1 MEIELN
7 LLTLSHLSAI
17 TLGLASG
24 LVLFYFSFRNNRT
37 LVPLALGQVSLAAA
51 IFINLA
57 ILTQLLVYFP
67 FLYRLGNFFAW
78 IFIPMPLLYLQYHLH
93 NRNFKWLDLAHFI
106 PALVYAVDFAPILLL
121 SNEAK
126 LDLILQEIHDPALL
140 ARYNQSRFFPPD
152 FHQIV
157 RALAV
162 NAYWIAQLWV
172 VVRWMRTKT
181 RFSSREKI
189 WRRWMVIMLVL
200 QFFLFFPFYVSLIW
214 GDPTLSYHLVN
225 SVGALMLLASSLM
238 VFFYPT
244 TLYYRVLPGKKTPDY
259 PGMKEKAPAK
269 DNLPDILK
277 NPELAKMM
285 EDKLVENNRFLNF
298 RYSIHDFSNDI
309 GLPSYLIS
317 QYLNQ
322 HLQMSF
328 IDFVN
333 QKRIRHCV
341 EHMENGKLLSYSM
354 DAVAKECGFN
364 NRNSFTQAF
373 QKFQGVSPSVFRKTL
388 MNPDRT

>member
-1 MEIELN
+1 MAIELN

-37 LVPLALGQVSLAAA
+37 LVPLALGQISLSAA

-78 IFIPMPLLYLQYHLH
+78 IFVPMPLLYLQYHLKD
-93 NRNFKWLDLAHFI
+93 RKFTWLDLAHFI
-106 PALVYAVDFAPILLL
+106 PVLVYVVDFAPVLLL
-121 SNEAK
+121 SNGAK
-126 LDLILQEIHDPALL
+126 LDLILQEIQDPAEF

-157 RALAV
+157 RAVGV
-162 NAYWIAQLWV
+162 NVYWVAQLLV
-172 VVRWMRTKT
+172 LVKWMRSKA
-181 RFSSREKI
+181 RFSPREKI

-200 QFFLFFPFYVSLIW
+200 QFFLFFPFYISLIW

-244 TLYYRVLPGKKTPDY
+244 TLYYRVLPGKKEPDY
-259 PGMKEKAPAK
+259 PGMKEKTQAK
-269 DNLPDILK
+269 GSIPDILK
-277 NPELAKMM
+277 NPELAKTM
-285 EDKLVENNRFLNF
+285 EEKLVENNRFLNI

-333 QKRIRHCV
+333 KKRIEHCV
-341 EHMENGKLLSYSM
+341 EQMKSGRLLAFSM
-354 DAVAKECGFN
+354 DAVARECGFN
-364 NRNSFTQAF
+364 NRNSFTMAF
-373 QKFQGVSPSVFRKTL
+373 QKFRGISPSEFRKTQIR
-388 MNPDRT
+388 PD

>member
-24 LVLFYFSFRNNRT
+24 LVLFYFSFKNNRT
-37 LVPLALGQVSLAAA
+37 LVPLALGQISLSAA
-51 IFINLA
+51 IFINLS
-57 ILTQLLVYFP
+57 ILTQLLVYYP
-67 FLYRLGNFFAW
+67 FMYRLGNFFAW
-78 IFIPMPLLYLQYHLH
+78 IFVPMPLLYLHYHLQ

-106 PALVYAVDFAPILLL
+106 PVVVYVVDFAPVLLL

-126 LDLILQEIHDPALL
+126 LDLILQEIHDPALF

-162 NAYWIAQLWV
+162 NAYWIAQVWV
-172 VVRWMRTKT
+172 VIKWMRSMT
-181 RFSSREKI
+181 RYSLREKI
-189 WRRWMVIMLVL
+189 WLRWMLIMLVL
-200 QFFLFFPFYVSLIW
+200 QFFLFFPFYLSMIW
-214 GDPTLSYHLVN
+214 GNPTLSFHLVN
-225 SVGALMLLASSLM
+225 SIGALMLLASSLM
-238 VFFYPT
+238 VFFYPN
-244 TLYYRVLPGKKTPDY
+244 TLYYRVLPGKKEPDY
-259 PGMKEKAPAK
+259 LAMKEKAQAK
-269 DNLPDILK
+269 GSIPDILK
-277 NPELAKMM
+277 NPELAKTM
-285 EDKLVENNRFLNF
+285 EEKLVENNRFLNI

-309 GLPSYLIS
+309 GLPAYLIS

-333 QKRIRHCV
+333 KKRIEHCV
-341 EHMENGKLLSYSM
+341 EQMKSGRLLAFSM
-354 DAVAKECGFN
+354 DAVARECGFN
-364 NRNSFTQAF
+364 NRNSFTMAF
-373 QKFQGVSPSVFRKTL
+373 QKFRGTSPSEFRKTQIR
-388 MNPDRT
+388 PD

>member
-7 LLTLSHLSAI
+7 VLTLGHLSAI

-24 LVLFYFSFRNNRT
+24 LVLFYFSFKNNRT
-37 LVPLALGQVSLAAA
+37 LVPLALGQISLSAA
-51 IFINLA
+51 IFINLS

-78 IFIPMPLLYLQYHLH
+78 IFIPMPLLYLQYHLQ
-93 NRNFKWLDLAHFI
+93 NRNFKWFDLAHFI
-106 PALVYAVDFAPILLL
+106 PALVYVVDFAPVLLL

-126 LDLILQEIHDPALL
+126 LDLILQEIHDPAEF

-162 NAYWIAQLWV
+162 NAYWIAQVLV
-172 VVRWMRTKT
+172 LIKWMRSKT
-181 RFSSREKI
+181 RFSTREKI
-189 WRRWMVIMLVL
+189 WLRWIVIMVAL
-200 QFFLFFPFYVSLIW
+200 QFFLFFPFYLSLIW
-214 GDPTLSYHLVN
+214 GNPTLSYHLVN
-225 SVGALMLLASSLM
+225 SVGALMLLASSMM

-244 TLYYRVLPGKKTPDY
+244 TLYYRVLPGKKEPDY
-259 PGMKEKAPAK
+259 LAMKEKTQAK
-269 DNLPDILK
+269 GSIPDILK
-277 NPELAKMM
+277 NPELAKTM
-285 EDKLVENNRFLNF
+285 EEKLVENNRFLNI

-309 GLPSYLIS
+309 GLPAYLIS

-333 QKRIRHCV
+333 KRRIEHCV
-341 EHMENGKLLSYSM
+341 EQMKSGRLLTYSM
-354 DAVAKECGFN
+354 DAVARECGFN
-364 NRNSFTQAF
+364 NRNSFTMAF
-373 QKFQGVSPSVFRKTL
+373 QKFQGTSPSEFRKTQIR
-388 MNPDRT
+388 PD